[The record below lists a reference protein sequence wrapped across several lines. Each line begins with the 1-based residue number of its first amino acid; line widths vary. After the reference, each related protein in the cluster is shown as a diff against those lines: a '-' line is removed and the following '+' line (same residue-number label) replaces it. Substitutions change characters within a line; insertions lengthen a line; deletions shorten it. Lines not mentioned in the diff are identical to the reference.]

1 MINSFYSRLNRPSAK
16 SFGVYTVEAEIER
29 ENILKALGNDNPFL
43 AKKIKEYNLNS
54 SNFLT
59 FLRHISNQ
67 GEGES
72 WQKFIRG
79 EITTPYIKTDALTPF
94 SLYEQTVLDNEK
106 TKPDLSISTIQKLE
120 DYLSNVS
127 VSNEFEIG
135 DVYPIVD
142 LNWSKNNLADG
153 QSLQNSVDAYKT
165 SDVILFNNTHK
176 TITNFLTTDTND
188 IKRPFTNFNFKRETL
203 DGFIDLSNLKTFYQ
217 NRTIKDQF
225 VTEGNV
231 NYVNYDGSLVY
242 NQTTSMLNTPYY
254 VNAIQNGVFNFRYN
268 QNNTSPY
275 KAAAYLFLNSLP
287 LATLR
292 EKYKTHEAPTDL
304 SYILSTFKK
313 FGATHKLPYSWVL
326 KYGSIWYR
334 YKNWKNTGNDILDD
348 VWKNFDYKTNYD
360 PVNSATTKDYQINV
374 FTKPY
379 NVVLENT
386 TQNIT
391 NINVGFYPNVIDD
404 FNVFYQ
410 GLKIF
415 TGGTQL
421 NGTCTISGTTLT
433 VQTISDNALNVGG
446 LIFGDN
452 ITNGTEIVNQI
463 DGTPGGIGN
472 YTINISQTIPTET
485 VFVVPNAPKTPY
497 TSTSIQNTINNNE
510 LYVIPS
516 DGSKITKQTGF
527 DTVNP
532 NRSLN
537 VTTWSVLSST
547 KTKEATYVLPSFG
560 SNVNQVESE
569 CFKTNGQLK
578 IELTGN
584 TAIYDGSVRSF
595 WLAPHYGYFDHNKLL
610 RPNPE
615 QYLKQILN
623 EQRQQQNFLI
633 DGDNSKYTTIDE
645 MFTTFDKSILDLFET
660 EFLNFS
666 RSCYDYKSSLIT
678 FDEDINGQTNQNFQL
693 LMRELMKVPKPTQ
706 TTPNAII
713 DEVIQKQKE
722 QFITTMDSFLNYN
735 VIFRNGNPMNFDK
748 RVFYTF
754 STQFLIDPIQYN
766 GYNQSTPGLLPF
778 SGGNI
783 TVAQSKA
790 IYPEAWKAL
799 ELHVGFSEIPQLK
812 YTNNGSYITDFFIDL
827 NVQFE
832 TKNVIDF
839 APLIKIYAT
848 EKLKDP
854 TINRDKFYTLMNDY
868 IDESNNYINTVIDT
882 MMPQVRGNIKN
893 IEVTDT
899 RTRSNLQGE
908 QTRIELWEL
917 FKSINDTWIAGY
929 DLKNKTLFEDVLLFD
944 RASRDVGQKII
955 VDIFKVKELIDKRQY
970 KNSFLDI
977 INTILVQN
985 NFVYFNLPSFA
996 NFYNVQD
1003 AQKNPIPRNEGSL
1016 EFANTLF
1023 GTFLNVDYRETSPKL
1038 LCYYANKNSEHLDMK
1053 NNIDYRF
1060 RNDAFDLRRS
1070 SDNPLVQNL
1079 QNKTDWDKTN
1089 KVVGFN
1095 VDIGRQN
1102 QQIFKQFDVSQSP
1115 GKPTAESLEVLN
1127 QMANIDKNRTTSTQ
1141 NNSLY
1146 NLYKNRSYSCSVDM
1160 MGNVLIQPMMYFN
1173 LRNVPMFSGPYLIT
1187 SVAHTITENGFD
1199 TTFEGTRQ
1207 PFYALP
1213 KIENFI
1219 QSLSIKVLKTI
1230 QEKIKS
1236 QDQQRTVSPE
1246 NILTQQSVVIDNVF
1260 GTDKLTTN
1268 QECGTKIVSPYTTY
1282 TTVTAPQ
1289 KTTITFKEAKKQIL
1303 TRIKS
1308 RFPSIQ
1314 QTELGLFGLFIFSSM
1329 YMDTNTTTGFST
1341 YENNYSTINLTTTY
1355 ASAGNKYFNQKY
1367 FCLSRGNNINNIP
1380 VVSFNS
1386 FNDYLDFFIERF
1398 ANRSTLLND
1407 GLIETF
1413 VKVYVLYWPSEQ
1425 PPNVYNN
1432 LTEQQKNRLSEK
1444 MSEAWRTYNAN

>member
-1 MINSFYSRLNRPSAK
+1 M
-16 SFGVYTVEAEIER
+16 
-29 ENILKALGNDNPFL
+29 
-43 AKKIKEYNLNS
+43 
-54 SNFLT
+54 
-59 FLRHISNQ
+59 
-67 GEGES
+67 
-72 WQKFIRG
+72 
-79 EITTPYIKTDALTPF
+79 
-94 SLYEQTVLDNEK
+94 
-106 TKPDLSISTIQKLE
+106 
-120 DYLSNVS
+120 
-127 VSNEFEIG
+127 
-135 DVYPIVD
+135 
-142 LNWSKNNLADG
+142 
-153 QSLQNSVDAYKT
+153 
-165 SDVILFNNTHK
+165 
-176 TITNFLTTDTND
+176 
-188 IKRPFTNFNFKRETL
+188 
-203 DGFIDLSNLKTFYQ
+203 
-217 NRTIKDQF
+217 
-225 VTEGNV
+225 
-231 NYVNYDGSLVY
+231 
-242 NQTTSMLNTPYY
+242 
-254 VNAIQNGVFNFRYN
+254 
-268 QNNTSPY
+268 
-275 KAAAYLFLNSLP
+275 
-287 LATLR
+287 
-292 EKYKTHEAPTDL
+292 
-304 SYILSTFKK
+304 
-313 FGATHKLPYSWVL
+313 
-326 KYGSIWYR
+326 
-334 YKNWKNTGNDILDD
+334 
-348 VWKNFDYKTNYD
+348 
-360 PVNSATTKDYQINV
+360 
-374 FTKPY
+374 
-379 NVVLENT
+379 
-386 TQNIT
+386 
-391 NINVGFYPNVIDD
+391 
-404 FNVFYQ
+404 
-410 GLKIF
+410 
-415 TGGTQL
+415 
-421 NGTCTISGTTLT
+421 
-433 VQTISDNALNVGG
+433 
-446 LIFGDN
+446 
-452 ITNGTEIVNQI
+452 
-463 DGTPGGIGN
+463 
-472 YTINISQTIPTET
+472 
-485 VFVVPNAPKTPY
+485 
-497 TSTSIQNTINNNE
+497 
-510 LYVIPS
+510 
-516 DGSKITKQTGF
+516 
-527 DTVNP
+527 
-532 NRSLN
+532 
-537 VTTWSVLSST
+537 
-547 KTKEATYVLPSFG
+547 
-560 SNVNQVESE
+560 
-569 CFKTNGQLK
+569 
-578 IELTGN
+578 
-584 TAIYDGSVRSF
+584 
-595 WLAPHYGYFDHNKLL
+595 
-610 RPNPE
+610 
-615 QYLKQILN
+615 
-623 EQRQQQNFLI
+623 
-633 DGDNSKYTTIDE
+633 
-645 MFTTFDKSILDLFET
+645 
-660 EFLNFS
+660 
-666 RSCYDYKSSLIT
+666 
-678 FDEDINGQTNQNFQL
+678 
-693 LMRELMKVPKPTQ
+693 
-706 TTPNAII
+706 
-713 DEVIQKQKE
+713 
-722 QFITTMDSFLNYN
+722 
-735 VIFRNGNPMNFDK
+735 
-748 RVFYTF
+748 
-754 STQFLIDPIQYN
+754 
-766 GYNQSTPGLLPF
+766 
-778 SGGNI
+778 
-783 TVAQSKA
+783 
-790 IYPEAWKAL
+790 
-799 ELHVGFSEIPQLK
+799 
-812 YTNNGSYITDFFIDL
+812 
-827 NVQFE
+827 
-832 TKNVIDF
+832 
-839 APLIKIYAT
+839 
-848 EKLKDP
+848 
-854 TINRDKFYTLMNDY
+854 NRDKFYTLMNDY

-1060 RNDAFDLRRS
+1060 RNDAFDLRRA
-1070 SDNPLVQNL
+1070 SDNPLVQSL

-1289 KTTITFKEAKKQIL
+1289 KTTITFKETKKQIL

-1329 YMDTNTTTGFST
+1329 YM
-1341 YENNYSTINLTTTY
+1341 
-1355 ASAGNKYFNQKY
+1355 
-1367 FCLSRGNNINNIP
+1367 
-1380 VVSFNS
+1380 
-1386 FNDYLDFFIERF
+1386 
-1398 ANRSTLLND
+1398 
-1407 GLIETF
+1407 
-1413 VKVYVLYWPSEQ
+1413 LYWPSEQ

-1444 MSEAWRTYNAN
+1444 MSEAWRTYSAN